1 MRYLFFI
8 VCILLS
14 VNLFSQDVV
23 SGEYF
28 FDVDPQIGKGKAFD
42 FVASTSVSKTL
53 DIPTKDLTPG
63 FHNLFV
69 RVKNSKAVW
78 GHSEGR
84 LFYILSTP
92 TTVVTK
98 IVSAEW
104 FIDKDPGIGKGTSFV
119 VSPDQ
124 TSSLL
129 DVTTKTLTEG
139 FHNLFVRV
147 KNSAGVW
154 SHYEGRLFYVLPTST
169 TTSTKIVSAEWFID
183 QDPGIG
189 KGTSFVVTSDQPT
202 SLLDV
207 STQKITAGFH
217 NLFVRVKNSS
227 GVWSH
232 YKGRLFYVMPALI
245 KQDTKIV
252 SGEWFVDKDPGIGKG
267 KLIPF
272 TATNTL
278 SEVLDLASA
287 GVQDGAH
294 NLFIR
299 VVNDKGV
306 WSHYEG
312 RKFLVCKD
320 PMQQPIL
327 EVNAQLCAGDTL
339 HLTGKP
345 VVGATSYYWKGPNS
359 FTKAGL
365 KAEKFNVDTLQSG
378 TYTLFAVR
386 AGGTACDTTS
396 ASISVLVKPLPK
408 VSFSLMNPI
417 CDTLKSIVL
426 TGGVPIGGTYVGK
439 QVINSTFNT
448 LNKAGSYTIEYTFQ
462 AKNGCNSQATSTI
475 KVLNCTQSS
484 SVDEGTISGIHIF
497 PNPTSDF
504 LHIST
509 LDPSLL
515 HGTIHVS
522 DVLGRSLVHLRVESV
537 STTISLRKL
546 GGSGVYLVYVYDS
559 KGVFVQCTQ
568 VVLQD

>member
-53 DIPTKDLTPG
+53 DIPTTDLTPG

-104 FIDKDPGIGKGTSFV
+104 FVDKDPGIGKGTSFV

-169 TTSTKIVSAEWFID
+169 TTSSKIVSAEWFVD

-189 KGTSFVVTSDQPT
+189 KGTLFVVTSDQPS

-217 NLFVRVKNSS
+217 NLFVRVKNSA

-232 YKGRLFYVMPALI
+232 YEGRLFYVMPALI

-252 SGEWFVDKDPGIGKG
+252 SAEWFVDKDPGIGKG
-267 KLIPF
+267 KIIPF
-272 TATNTL
+272 TAANTL

-287 GVQDGAH
+287 GVKDGAH

-327 EVNAQLCAGDTL
+327 EVTTQLCAGDTL

-359 FTKAGL
+359 FTKTGL
-365 KAEKFNVDTLQSG
+365 KVEQFNVDTLQSG
-378 TYTLFAVR
+378 TYTLYAVR

-396 ASISVLVKPLPK
+396 ASISVFVKPLPK
-408 VSFSLMNPI
+408 VSFSLMSPI
-417 CDTLKSIVL
+417 CDTLKSVAL

-439 QVINSTFNT
+439 QVTNSTFNT

-475 KVLNCTQSS
+475 KVLNCSQSS

-504 LHIST
+504 LHISS

-515 HGTIHVS
+515 HGSIHVS

-546 GGSGVYLVYVYDS
+546 GGSGVYLVYIYDS
-559 KGVFVQCTQ
+559 QGVFVKCTQ

>member
-1 MRYLFFI
+1 
-8 VCILLS
+8 
-14 VNLFSQDVV
+14 
-23 SGEYF
+23 
-28 FDVDPQIGKGKAFD
+28 
-42 FVASTSVSKTL
+42 
-53 DIPTKDLTPG
+53 
-63 FHNLFV
+63 
-69 RVKNSKAVW
+69 
-78 GHSEGR
+78 
-84 LFYILSTP
+84 
-92 TTVVTK
+92 
-98 IVSAEW
+98 
-104 FIDKDPGIGKGTSFV
+104 
-119 VSPDQ
+119 
-124 TSSLL
+124 L
-129 DVTTKTLTEG
+129 DVSTQKITAG

-154 SHYEGRLFYVLPTST
+154 SHYEGRLFYV
-169 TTSTKIVSAEWFID
+169 
-183 QDPGIG
+183 
-189 KGTSFVVTSDQPT
+189 
-202 SLLDV
+202 
-207 STQKITAGFH
+207 
-217 NLFVRVKNSS
+217 
-227 GVWSH
+227 
-232 YKGRLFYVMPALI
+232 MPAQI

-327 EVNAQLCAGDTL
+327 EVTTQLCAGDTL
-339 HLTGKP
+339 YLTGKS

-484 SVDEGTISGIHIF
+484 SLDEGTISGIHIF

-504 LHIST
+504 LHISS

-559 KGVFVQCTQ
+559 QGVFVKCTQ